1 MGTKSTPP
9 GHDPGGPRAAGSGG
23 GTAPHARPEPHRS
36 GGTAG
41 QVLFSRVG
49 LRLPETLTYESWA
62 RAGLQIARIADSSA
76 WCLGDWLV
84 CGQKEYRD
92 RYRHAIVE
100 AGLDYQTLRNY
111 AWIARRF
118 DLSRRREL
126 LSFQHHAEVASLPDD
141 EQDRWLDEAE
151 LNHWSRNQLRENIRR
166 SRMGADDLRPPRDV
180 VLPRVTAPEMQVRL
194 WRAAAEQ
201 DGVDLEKWIL
211 GALDNAAQAA
221 LGEEFDVGGNTDLA
235 DQEG

>member
-1 MGTKSTPP
+1 MGTTATPP
-9 GHDPGGPRAAGSGG
+9 GHGLGDPRREGNGHGP
-23 GTAPHARPEPHRS
+23 APRTRQEPQRLGDS
-36 GGTAG
+36 AG

-49 LRLPETLTYESWA
+49 LRLPATLTYEGWA

-76 WCLGDWLV
+76 WCLGDWLI

-92 RYRHAIVE
+92 RYRVAIAE

-118 DLSRRREL
+118 ELSRRRDQ
-126 LSFQHHAEVASLPDD
+126 LSFQHHAEVAALPDD

-151 LNHWSRNQLRENIRR
+151 RNHWSRNQLRETIRR
-166 SRMGADDLRPPRDV
+166 SRIGSEDLRPPPEV
-180 VLPRVTAPEMQVRL
+180 VLPRVTAPQAQVRW

-201 DGVDLEKWIL
+201 DGVDFEKWIL
-211 GALDNAAQAA
+211 IALDGAAQVA
-221 LGEEFDVGGNTDLA
+221 LGQGPSGRDDDGA
-235 DQEG
+235 DQDG